1 MLDSIND
8 FINWAINYLGLFG
21 PVLGCVLIVIESI
34 LPILPLCVFI
44 TLNCMT
50 FGYVLGFIISWVF
63 TCIGCSLS
71 YLLCDKFLKNKFD
84 KKLRTK
90 AGVDKVM
97 KAIDKASV
105 SDLAVIVAVPFTP
118 AFAVNIAAGLS
129 KMEYKKFIT
138 GILIGKLFMV
148 YFWAFIGT
156 SFIQSLQ
163 NPVIIIRVVA
173 CLFVAWLLSKTVA
186 KKFHI

>member
-21 PVLGCVLIVIESI
+21 PVLGCILIMVESI
-34 LPILPLCVFI
+34 IPMLPLCVFI

-63 TCIGCSLS
+63 TCIGCSIS
-71 YLLCDKFLKNKFD
+71 YFMFDRLLKSWFNKKFRVVN
-84 KKLRTK
+84 
-90 AGVDKVM
+90 GVDKVM

-105 SDLAVIVAVPFTP
+105 SDLAIIVAVPFTP
-118 AFAVNIAAGLS
+118 AFLVNIAAGLS

-163 NPVIIIRVVA
+163 NPIIIIRVVA
-173 CLFVAWLLSKTVA
+173 LLFVAWLLSKTVA